1 MDRIKIAVLPGDG
14 IGPEICAVGVD
25 VTKAA
30 CSRFGITPEFS
41 YALVGA
47 AAIDACGDPFPA
59 ETLKICQDADAVL
72 FAAVGDPKYD
82 HNPQAKVRPEQ
93 GLLAMRKQLRLFAN
107 VRPVATFAALIDKS
121 PLRPEL
127 VRDADFICIREL
139 TGGMYFGE
147 KHEGDDTAW
156 DTCIYSRHE
165 IERILRVAYDYAM
178 RRRRH
183 LTVVDKANVLASSRL
198 WRKIAKEMA
207 PEYPEVTTDFMYVD
221 NAAMRMIQDPC
232 FFDVMVTENTFGDIL
247 TDEGSVISGSMGL
260 LPSASLGEGT
270 PLFEPIHGSWPE
282 AAGKNIANPLA
293 QVLSAAMMLEHLGY
307 PAAGNL
313 IRSAVDASI
322 EAGVRTPDIQI
333 EGQTPVGTR
342 ELGQWL
348 VDYIAKI

>member
-30 CSRFGITPEFS
+30 CSRFGITPESS

-198 WRKIAKEMA
+198 WRKVAKEMA

-221 NAAMRMIQDPC
+221 NAAMRIIQDPR

-247 TDEGSVISGSMGL
+247 TDEGSVITGSMGL
-260 LPSASLGEGT
+260 LPSASTGEST
-270 PLFEPIHGSWPE
+270 PVFEPIHGSWPQ
-282 AAGKNIANPLA
+282 AKGMDIANPLA
-293 QVLSAAMMLEHLGY
+293 QILSVAMLFEYFDLKAEG
-307 PAAGNL
+307 AL
-313 IRSAVDASI
+313 IREAVSASL
-322 EAGVRTPDIQI
+322 EQGVTTPDIN
-333 EGQTPVGTR
+333 ESGRRYGTR
-342 ELGQWL
+342 EVGAWI
-348 VDYIAKI
+348 VEYIRNH

>member
-165 IERILRVAYDYAM
+165 IERILRVA
-178 RRRRH
+178 
-183 LTVVDKANVLASSRL
+183 
-198 WRKIAKEMA
+198 
-207 PEYPEVTTDFMYVD
+207 
-221 NAAMRMIQDPC
+221 
-232 FFDVMVTENTFGDIL
+232 
-247 TDEGSVISGSMGL
+247 
-260 LPSASLGEGT
+260 
-270 PLFEPIHGSWPE
+270 
-282 AAGKNIANPLA
+282 
-293 QVLSAAMMLEHLGY
+293 
-307 PAAGNL
+307 
-313 IRSAVDASI
+313 
-322 EAGVRTPDIQI
+322 
-333 EGQTPVGTR
+333 
-342 ELGQWL
+342 
-348 VDYIAKI
+348 